1 MIRLAIVEDE
11 DLYANQ
17 LIEFVN
23 RFKQETGEVFHIV
36 RFRDGDE
43 IVEGYTGTYD
53 IIFMDIQMEFMDGMT
68 TAEKIRELDSEV
80 IIMFITNMTSYAIRG
95 YEVDAL
101 DYIVKPI
108 DYFSFRKKIERAIEK
123 VVKKKRPTIS
133 IRIKSDV
140 MRIQTN
146 DIYYIESDRHNLIY
160 VTKKGTYKSR
170 ASMQEAEDLL
180 VKYGFFRSNKS
191 YLVNL
196 QYVEGV
202 RDGCCIINGSNL
214 LISRARKANFMVAM
228 TNYMGER

>member
-23 RFKQETGEVFHIV
+23 RFKQESNGVFNIV

-43 IVEGYTGTYD
+43 IVERYKATYD
-53 IIFMDIQMEFMDGMT
+53 IIFMDIQMQFMDGM
-68 TAEKIRELDSEV
+68 AAAKRIRELDSEV
-80 IIMFITNMTSYAIRG
+80 IIMFITNMTNYAIMG
-95 YEVDAL
+95 YEVGAL

-123 VVKKKRPTIS
+123 VEKKKRPTIT
-133 IRIKSDV
+133 IRIKSEF
-140 MRIQTN
+140 MRLQTN

-160 VTKKGTYKSR
+160 VTKKGVYISR
-170 ASMQEAEDLL
+170 ASMQQAEESL
-180 VKYGFFRSNKS
+180 VEYGFFRSNKS

-196 QYVEGV
+196 QYIEGV
-202 RDGCCIINGSNL
+202 KDGCCIINGTNL
-214 LISRARKANFMVAM
+214 LISRARKSDFMVAM
-228 TNYMGER
+228 TNYMSER

>member
-1 MIRLAIVEDE
+1 MIRVAIVEDE

-23 RFKQETGEVFHIV
+23 KFKEETGEVFHIV

-95 YEVDAL
+95 YQVDAL

-123 VVKKKRPTIS
+123 IVKKERPTIS

-170 ASMQEAEDLL
+170 ASMQEAEDFL

-202 RDGCCIINGSNL
+202 IDGCCIINGSNL